1 MSSLNSLKKGL
12 SAIPTYPE
20 ELGLDLSQPEDRF
33 RWLLASVLFS
43 KRISAEIAKRTFQRF
58 EAEGLLSPES
68 LLSAGWDRLVE
79 VLDAGGYVRYDFS
92 TASNLLS
99 LAESLKS
106 KYGSLEELYSQAK
119 DSQDLEKKLQEFK
132 GIGPTTAS
140 IFLRELRGVWEMARP
155 QVSPLAQQAATKLG
169 LEETLQEEPGLEPR
183 LVKLHL
189 EFCKRRRCSSCPVSE
204 FCQPKVER

>member
-1 MSSLNSLKKGL
+1 MSSLDSLRKGL
-12 SAIPTYPE
+12 SAISTYPE
-20 ELGLDLSQPEDRF
+20 ELGLDLNKPADRF
-33 RWLLASVLFS
+33 KWLLASVLFS
-43 KRISAEIAKRTFQRF
+43 KRISAEIAKRTFQKF

-99 LAESLKS
+99 LAENLRS
-106 KYGSLEELYSQAK
+106 KYGSLEELYAQAK

-132 GIGPTTAS
+132 GVGPTTVS
-140 IFLRELRGVWEMARP
+140 IFLRELRGVWEKAHPR
-155 QVSPLAQQAATKLG
+155 VSPLAQQAASRLG
-169 LEETLQEEPGLEPR
+169 LGKELEEQPELEPR

-189 EFCKRRRCSSCPVSE
+189 EFCKRGRCSTCPVSE
-204 FCQPKVER
+204 FCHQKAK